1 MILEIS
7 VLAVLLV
14 LSAIFSATETAF
26 ISLSVVEIEELAQKR
41 GRRGRLVKKLVSSTD
56 TLLTAILIGNNL
68 VNIAASSI
76 TAHLTITVLGST
88 SLGFTTGILTLVIL
102 IFAEVTPKQIAIVHN
117 SGIAL
122 FMVYFIRGFALVLLP
137 VIKLI
142 TAISSFLS
150 GLFKTGNRES
160 VSLDGILHMVNLAE
174 NEGVVE
180 SYETRMVKSV
190 FRFNDTSI
198 QAIMTHRTEVF
209 SLEKT
214 ATINDCLELI
224 SEKGYSRI
232 PVYDDNPEDIVGI
245 LLIKDV
251 LTCIKNGK
259 GDKQIKE
266 IMVDPLF
273 VSGNRK
279 VNELFTL
286 FKSEKL
292 NMAVIVDGYGGL
304 LGIVTMEDVTE
315 ELFGELYDEHEE
327 RKEEKISHLSEG
339 SYRIL
344 GDTSIQYIKDRL
356 DLELPYSK
364 NARTLGGF
372 LVEYLGNIPVTGQ
385 RIETPY
391 GVFRIENVENNRIN
405 SVLYSF
411 KDSKG

>member
-1 MILEIS
+1 MAEIS
-7 VLAVLLV
+7 VLAVLLL
-14 LSAIFSATETAF
+14 LSALFSATETAY
-26 ISLSVVEIEELAQKR
+26 ISLSLVEIEELAQKR
-41 GRRGRLVKKLVSSTD
+41 GRRGRLVKKLLDSTD

-76 TAHLTITVLGST
+76 TAHLTITLAGSRALG
-88 SLGFTTGILTLVIL
+88 LTTGLLTLVIL
-102 IFAEVTPKQIAIVHN
+102 IFAEVTPKQIAIAHN

-122 FMVYFIRGFALVLLP
+122 FMAYFIRVFAVVLLP

-142 TAISSFLS
+142 TAISSLLS
-150 GLFKTGNRES
+150 GLFKGENREK

-214 ATINDCLELI
+214 VTVNESLEAV
-224 SEKGYSRI
+224 SEKGFSRI
-232 PVYDDNPEDIVGI
+232 PVYDETPEDIVGI
-245 LLIKDV
+245 LLVKDL
-251 LTCIKNGK
+251 LTCIKNGR
-259 GDKQIKE
+259 GDRQIRE
-266 IMVDPLF
+266 IMIKPLF

-279 VNELFTL
+279 VNELFAI
-286 FKSEKL
+286 FKNEKL

-327 RKEEKISHLSEG
+327 RKEEKISHLPEG
-339 SYRIL
+339 PYRIL
-344 GDTSIQYIKDRL
+344 GDTSIQYIKDHL
-356 DLELPYSK
+356 ELELPYSK

-372 LVEYLGNIPVTGQ
+372 LIEYLGNIPVEGQ

-391 GVFRIENVENNRIN
+391 GVFEVEKVENHRIS
-405 SVLYSF
+405 SVLYNPRN
-411 KDSKG
+411 